1 MISPERLRRYPHC
14 AGAGDEL
21 LGRVAMIA
29 DEKTFEAGERLFEE
43 GQLAR
48 HLLMIESGKVDIVY
62 RLPDGRDVVVDTL
75 IDGDIAAWSALLE
88 PYRLTASGVARTNGR
103 MIAVEAEALRALCQ
117 GNAEFGLP
125 MMTQI
130 AKTLRDRLAATRVQ
144 LAAIQ
149 PA

>member
-21 LGRVAMIA
+21 LGRVAMLA
-29 DEKTFEAGERLFEE
+29 EEKTFEPRDRLFEE

-48 HLLMIESGKVDIVY
+48 HLLMLESGKVDIVY

-75 IDGDIAAWSALLE
+75 VDGDIMAWSALLE
-88 PYRLTASGVARTNGR
+88 PYRLTASGVARTGGR
-103 MIAVEAEALRALCQ
+103 LIAVEAEGLRTLCKA
-117 GNAEFGLP
+117 NPEFGLP

-144 LAAIQ
+144 LVAIQ